1 MGLALF
7 LFSFFSST
15 YFFLSLINRWNTKR
29 SVTMSLKRKKKK
41 KEALL
46 PLQPVVPT
54 ISTMS
59 KVDTLLKEI
68 ISSTKSAEDSVKGL
82 IAFVKGSSSQ
92 HPELVRNLLAKSNL
106 PLEGVSLL
114 GLKNESLASYIN
126 NIVLVVLAHLERLEN
141 DLDTGSSAVERSI
154 VQRVTLEK
162 GVKPLE
168 KKLSYQL
175 DKMIR
180 AYGRMEQD
188 EMKAEQKLSDKG
200 SEEAVE
206 SDSEDDSED
215 DELAYRPDASSL
227 AKLTSSKTKL
237 KPSSAAVSPSNEK
250 YRPPKISAMAPPTAA
265 KSHDIDAHMTS
276 SKNRKLQSMEEYLQE
291 QSDVPMMEASVG
303 STIVEHGR
311 GGVKTQHDRKKE
323 QEIQTYEEDNFVRL
337 PTNQT
342 KKSFKEKQRDIR
354 NQFAGEDWSMFNNN
368 KDVTRQG
375 TSRKRKATT
384 VWDRVKKKK
393 SA

>member
-1 MGLALF
+1 MEHKTNHLD
-7 LFSFFSST
+7 SS
-15 YFFLSLINRWNTKR
+15 
-29 SVTMSLKRKKKK
+29 MSLFEKKK
-41 KEALL
+41 KEPHLHYTHVIQTL
-46 PLQPVVPT
+46 NFKPRV
-54 ISTMS
+54 STMS
-59 KVDTLLKEI
+59 KVDIVLKEI
-68 ISSTKSAEDSVKGL
+68 ISSTKSTEASVKEL
-82 IAFVKGSSSQ
+82 IAFVKDSSSQ

-106 PLEGVSLL
+106 LLEGVSLL
-114 GLKNESLASYIN
+114 GLKNESLVSYIN
-126 NIVLVVLAHLERLEN
+126 NIVLVVLSHLERLES
-141 DLDTGSSAVERSI
+141 DLETGSSAVERSI
-154 VQRVTLEK
+154 IQRVTLEK

-188 EMKAEQKLSDKG
+188 EIKAEQKLNDRGSGENDENDEND
-200 SEEAVE
+200 SEEDSE
-206 SDSEDDSED
+206 EDSEDDSED
-215 DELAYRPDASSL
+215 DELAYRPDASSF
-227 AKLTSSKTKL
+227 AKLTSAKTKL
-237 KPSSAAVSPSNEK
+237 KPTSSAVSTSNEK
-250 YRPPKISAMAPPTAA
+250 YRPPKISAMAPPTAV
-265 KSHDIDAHMTS
+265 KSHDIDSNTTS

-291 QSDVPMMEASVG
+291 QSDMPMVEASVG

-323 QEIQTYEEDNFVRL
+323 REIQTYEEDNFVRL
-337 PTNQT
+337 PTSQT

-384 VWDRVKKKK
+384 VWDKVKKKK
-393 SA
+393 NT